1 MKKESLDKAL
11 DLIANSNIDYIDKL
25 ELLINL
31 TYMFETYEENID
43 YLRKKDN
50 YEEYEKRLFTS
61 INRKYNKSKH

>member
-31 TYMFETYEENID
+31 NYMFETYEENIN
-43 YLRKKDN
+43 YLRKKDKD
-50 YEEYEKRLFTS
+50 EKYEKRLFTS
-61 INRKYNKSKH
+61 INTKHH

>member
-31 TYMFETYEENID
+31 TYMIETYEENID